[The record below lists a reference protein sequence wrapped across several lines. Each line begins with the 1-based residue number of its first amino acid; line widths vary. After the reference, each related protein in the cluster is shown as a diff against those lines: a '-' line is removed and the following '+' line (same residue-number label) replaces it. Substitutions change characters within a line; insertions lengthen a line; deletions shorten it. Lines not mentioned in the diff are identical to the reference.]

1 MATSIGIPMA
11 LESWNYFPLFKVFF
25 EHLGC
30 KVVTNGPTNKQII
43 ETGGNIVVDETC
55 LPCKVAA
62 GASVSLDG
70 KVDYILLHRFVSLRP
85 YFTNCPKYIAFPDIM
100 RLNLKTPILSPWV
113 DYRRTKKGLEDAL
126 AEAAV
131 IITEDKKA
139 IKKAFRAAREVQARF
154 LKLLYQQNTTPEAF
168 DILFNNAEA
177 TKNRPIGSQVCIG
190 VVGHP
195 YILHDPY
202 TSLQFIRKL
211 REMGVYIVTNE
222 MIPDKIIR
230 RYDKTVRKIP
240 FWEHE
245 RKLMGA
251 AFFMIQT
258 GKVDGVINVSSF
270 SCGTNAVT
278 GEFITHR
285 ASEHKM
291 PLLHLAFDEHTAEAG
306 ISTRLEAFVNLI
318 KWKRGQLL

>member
-1 MATSIGIPMA
+1 
-11 LESWNYFPLFKVFF
+11 
-25 EHLGC
+25 
-30 KVVTNGPTNKQII
+30 VVTNRPTNKQII
-43 ETGGNIVVDETC
+43 ETGGTIVVDETC

-62 GASVSLDG
+62 GASASLDG

-85 YFTNCPKYIAFPDIM
+85 YFTNCPKYIAFPDVM

-113 DYRRTKKGLEDAL
+113 DYRRNKKGLEDAL
-126 AEAAV
+126 AETAMT
-131 IITEDKKA
+131 ITGDEKA
-139 IKKAFRAAREVQARF
+139 IKRAFRAAKEVQARF

-168 DILFNNAEA
+168 DILFNNGEA
-177 TKNRPIGSQVCIG
+177 TKNRPAVKQLCIG

-211 REMGVYIVTNE
+211 REMGAYIITNE
-222 MIPDKIIR
+222 MIPDKIVH

-270 SCGTNAVT
+270 SCGTNSVT

-285 ASEHKM
+285 ASEHKV

>member
-1 MATSIGIPMA
+1 MATSIGIPLA
-11 LESWNYFPLFKVFF
+11 LESWSYFPLFKVFY

-30 KVVTNGPTNKQII
+30 NVITSHPTNKRTI
-43 ETGGNIVVDETC
+43 ETGGNLVVDETC

-62 GASVSLDG
+62 GAAASLDG
-70 KVDYILLHRFVSLRP
+70 KVDFILLHRFVSLRP

-113 DYRRTKKGLEDAL
+113 DYRRNKKGLEEAL
-126 AEAAV
+126 AKTA
-131 IITEDKKA
+131 ITITGDEKA
-139 IKKAFRAAREVQARF
+139 IKEAFRAARKVQNRF
-154 LKLLYQQNTTPEAF
+154 VKLLYKHKTTPEAF
-168 DILFNNAEA
+168 DIIFSDAADDRRHSGHN
-177 TKNRPIGSQVCIG
+177 QVCIG

-195 YILHDPY
+195 YIMHDPY
-202 TSLQFIRKL
+202 TSLQFIKKL
-211 REMGVYIVTNE
+211 RDMGVYIITNE
-222 MIPDKIIR
+222 MIPERIIR

-251 AFFMIQT
+251 AFFLIQT
-258 GKVDGVINVSSF
+258 GKVDGLINVSSF
-270 SCGTNAVT
+270 SCGTNSVT

-285 ASEHKM
+285 AAEHKM

-306 ISTRLEAFVNLI
+306 IATRLEAFVNLI
-318 KWKRGQLL
+318 KWKRGELL

>member
-1 MATSIGIPMA
+1 MA
-11 LESWNYFPLFKVFF
+11 LESWSYYPLFRVFF
-25 EHLGC
+25 ENIGC
-30 KVVTNGPTNKQII
+30 KVTASPPTNKRTI
-43 ETGGNIVVDETC
+43 EVGGNMVVDETC

-62 GASVSLDG
+62 GASASLEG

-113 DYRRTKKGLEDAL
+113 DFRRDKKGLEDAL
-126 AEAAV
+126 RESSAIFTSDQREF
-131 IITEDKKA
+131 KKA
-139 IKKAFRAAREVQARF
+139 YRSALDAQRRF
-154 LKLLYQQNTTPEAF
+154 TKLLYGGHSSPEAF
-168 DILFNNAEA
+168 DIIFKNAAPVRRIEG
-177 TKNRPIGSQVCIG
+177 KDQIRIG

-195 YILHDPY
+195 YILYDPY

-211 REMGVYIVTNE
+211 REMGAVVVTNE
-222 MIPDKIIR
+222 MVPEKIIR

-251 AFFMIQT
+251 AFFMIQS
-258 GKVDGVINVSSF
+258 GRIDGLINVSSF
-270 SCGTNAVT
+270 SCGTNSVT

-285 ASEHKM
+285 SSEFKM

-306 ISTRLEAFVNLI
+306 VMTRLEAFVNLI
-318 KWKRGQLL
+318 KWKKGQLL